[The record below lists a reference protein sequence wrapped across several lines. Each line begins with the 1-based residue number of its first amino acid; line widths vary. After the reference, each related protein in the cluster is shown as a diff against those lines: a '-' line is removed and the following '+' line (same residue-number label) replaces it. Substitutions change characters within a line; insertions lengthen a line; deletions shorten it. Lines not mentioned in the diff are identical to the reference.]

1 MVILMD
7 REEMEDD
14 GCGEE
19 QMKDGEEGGMVKEL
33 KRCQGI

>member
-14 GCGEE
+14 GCREE
-19 QMKDGEEGGMVKEL
+19 HTKDGEEGSMVKEL
-33 KRCQGI
+33 KR